1 VLDVGQGLSV
11 VVRTR
16 RHALVYDAGARY
28 PSGFDLGE
36 AVVVPALHALGID
49 RVGVLMV
56 SHADNDHAGGAAAV
70 ARAFPHAA
78 RYAGEPAR
86 MELPMQPCRAGQAWR
101 WDGVGFR
108 VLSPD
113 GVSPGRRNDRSCVL
127 AVDGAGGRLLLTGD
141 ISSRIEP
148 AVAAALGAARPSVLV
163 VPHHGS
169 RHSSAPSF
177 IAAIAPRLAVVSAGW
192 HNRFGHPHPLVV
204 QRYAKAGVP
213 LLDTASRGAVQ
224 IDLPPAA
231 APAVSATWRQ
241 RHIRYWRE

>member
-1 VLDVGQGLSV
+1 
-11 VVRTR
+11 
-16 RHALVYDAGARY
+16 
-28 PSGFDLGE
+28 
-36 AVVVPALHALGID
+36 VVVPALHALGIE
-49 RVGVLMV
+49 RVDVLMV

-86 MELPMQPCRAGQAWR
+86 MPLPMQACRMGQAWR

-113 GVSPGRRNDRSCVL
+113 RVSPGRRNDRSCVL

-141 ISSRIEP
+141 IGSEVEP
-148 AVAAALGAARPSVLV
+148 AVAAALGPARPTVLV

-192 HNRFGHPHPLVV
+192 RNRFGHPHPLVV

-213 LLDTASRGAVQ
+213 LLDTASRGAVE
-224 IDLPPAA
+224 IDLRPAA
-231 APAVSATWRQ
+231 APAVTATWRQ
-241 RHIRYWRE
+241 RQARYWRE